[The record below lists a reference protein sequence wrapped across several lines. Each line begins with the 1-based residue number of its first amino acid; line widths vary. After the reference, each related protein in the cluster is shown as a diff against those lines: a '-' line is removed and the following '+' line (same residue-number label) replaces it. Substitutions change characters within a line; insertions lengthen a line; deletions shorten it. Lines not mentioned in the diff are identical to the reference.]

1 MIIEQIY
8 TKCLAQGAYYIE
20 SDGEAAV
27 IDPLRAPS
35 PYIER
40 AKKNMAKVKY
50 VFETHIH
57 ADFVSG
63 HIDLAKK
70 TGATIVFGPNAK
82 TQYDCHNAVDGEIF
96 KIGKLCL
103 KVIHTPGH
111 TLESVS
117 YLLIDA
123 AGNNHALFSGDTLF
137 LGDVGIPDVA
147 QQYKG
152 LSKENLAEMLFDS
165 LRSKIMPLE
174 DHLILYPAHGAGS
187 ACGKNMSKETI
198 GTIGDQKRSNYALRA
213 DMSKE
218 EFVNE
223 VLEGIGTPPPYFI
236 ENILLNKTGYTDL
249 DIILSKSDTAISI
262 EFFEALAQKKD
273 TLVLDVRTQ
282 QEFVDGHIPG
292 ALFIGLDGGFAPWVG
307 ALIADINQT
316 ILLVVPKGR
325 SEEAITRLA
334 RVGYDNCLGYL
345 EGGMTAWT
353 NSGKTTEKI
362 NSIPAKEFELDFK
375 SSTTAVLDV
384 RKDAEYNTS
393 HLEADDIQHFSLNC
407 IHKKIQEIDHEKTY
421 HIYCGGGYR
430 SVIAASILKAKGFS
444 NLIDIAGGFAAI
456 KKTRLSVVNGRCK
469 A

>member
-20 SDGEAAV
+20 SDGEAAI
-27 IDPLRAPS
+27 IDPLRAPT
-35 PYIER
+35 PYIMR
-40 AKKNMAKVKY
+40 AKKDKAKIKY

-63 HIDLAKK
+63 HLDLAKK

-96 KIGKLCL
+96 KIGKLQL

-117 YLLIDA
+117 YLLIDP

-152 LSKENLAEMLFDS
+152 MTKENLAEMLFDS

-198 GTIGDQKRSNYALRA
+198 GSLGDQKRSNYALRA

-223 VLEGIGTPPPYFI
+223 VLAGIGTPPPYFI

-249 DIILSKSDTAISI
+249 DIILSKSNNAVPLKL
-262 EFFEALAQKKD
+262 FETLAQKKD
-273 TLVLDVRTQ
+273 TLVLDLRTQ
-282 QEFVDGHIPG
+282 QEFVEEHIPG
-292 ALFIGLDGGFAPWVG
+292 ALFIGLNGNFAPWVG
-307 ALIADINQT
+307 ALIADINQP
-316 ILLVVPKGR
+316 ILLVVPEGR
-325 SEEAITRLA
+325 PEEAITRLA

-345 EGGMTAWT
+345 EGGMSAWVGA
-353 NSGKTTEKI
+353 GKTTAQI
-362 NSIPAKEFELDFK
+362 TSISAKEFELAFNS
-375 SSTTAVLDV
+375 SSTTVLDV
-384 RKDAEYNTS
+384 RKDVEYNTA
-393 HLEADDIQHFSLNC
+393 HLVGAHIKHLSLDS
-407 IHKKIQEIDHEKTY
+407 IYKKFHEIDAKKTY

-444 NLIDIAGGFAAI
+444 NLVDIAGGFAAV
-456 KKTRLSVVNGRCK
+456 KKTRLPIVNGRCK

>member
-384 RKDAEYNTS
+384 RKDTEYNTS
-393 HLEADDIQHFSLNC
+393 HLEADDMQHFSLDC
-407 IHKKIQEIDHEKTY
+407 IHKKIQEIDPEKTY

-430 SVIAASILKAKGFS
+430 SVIATSILKAKGFS

>member
-82 TQYDCHNAVDGEIF
+82 TQYDCHNAVDGEVF

-262 EFFEALAQKKD
+262 ELFEALAQKKD

-307 ALIADINQT
+307 ALIADINQA
-316 ILLVVPKGR
+316 ILLVVPKDR

-362 NSIPAKEFELDFK
+362 TSIPAKEFELDFK

-393 HLEADDIQHFSLNC
+393 HLEADDIQHFSLDC
-407 IHKKIQEIDHEKTY
+407 IHKKIHEIDPEKTY